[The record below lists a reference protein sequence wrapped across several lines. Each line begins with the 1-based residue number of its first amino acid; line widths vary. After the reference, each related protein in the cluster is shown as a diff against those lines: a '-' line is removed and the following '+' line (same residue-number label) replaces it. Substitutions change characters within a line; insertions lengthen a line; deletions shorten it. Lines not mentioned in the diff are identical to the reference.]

1 MLSYVVGKRDAAH
14 TEALAAD
21 LRARIL
27 NRPQITSDGFSP
39 YIDAID
45 AAFGLNV
52 DFAQLVKTY
61 QGGDSTR
68 QDAAHRYSPGT
79 IRSITKTVIT
89 GDPHEDR
96 ISTSYVERFN
106 LTTRMQMRRFTRLT
120 NGFSKKLVNHGAAI
134 ALHLAHYNLCRVHE
148 TLRVTP
154 AMHLGVAD
162 HVWTVGELVAAAL
175 TVPGIPPASPA
186 PERPKGMSAGA
197 AKDERRG
204 TGLGPRRRLR
214 LIKGGR

>member
-120 NGFSKKLVNHGAAI
+120 NGFSKKIENHVHMV
-134 ALHLAHYNLCRVHE
+134 ALYTVFYNFTKVHK

-154 AMHLGVAD
+154 AMEAGLTD
-162 HVWTVGELVAAAL
+162 RVWDMIEIVEMIEEVEREAMAAAL
-175 TVPGIPPASPA
+175 VPATQG
-186 PERPKGMSAGA
+186 
-197 AKDERRG
+197 
-204 TGLGPRRRLR
+204 
-214 LIKGGR
+214 